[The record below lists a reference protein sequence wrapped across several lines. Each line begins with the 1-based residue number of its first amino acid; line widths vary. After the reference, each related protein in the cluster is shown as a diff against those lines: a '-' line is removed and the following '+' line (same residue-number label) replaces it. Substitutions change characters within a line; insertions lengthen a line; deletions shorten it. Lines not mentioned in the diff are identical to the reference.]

1 MVRLFGIVPCLVWD
15 GLDGLAH
22 HRSTLPTHQAHHRS
36 TLPTHQA
43 HHRSTLPTQG
53 HHRSTLPTQAHHRST
68 QSHTVSLSSRS
79 RQKWTVF
86 NQEQWQTEHWF
97 RMNRAGATSQSP
109 SGSEVSLH
117 SLKSSA
123 SSVSAKSNTSALSNA
138 SNGSGDSN
146 GSCKSGKSS
155 VSVEGKSGSGRKS
168 ASSVRSKESERSE
181 RSARSPGQRQAA
193 AVGGG
198 RRGARAASRGAS
210 SPASTSVSAKGSRVH
225 SPTTPPCQNDPCLL
239 SSLRLLR
246 HLAARHAQ
254 TPQSRRGGQ
263 WDGKWR
269 RWRQLLIL
277 LLSAHHP
284 TPPRSGPCYPSGTPT
299 RHPPTGHPSRKPLPV
314 FNSYMSLFQV
324 QEKLKKGEVIEGVLR
339 INPKNYEDAYI
350 SAPDGGMD
358 IYIGGV
364 LDRNAALHGDVVAVE
379 LCPSQQWKVLYDVLD
394 EGEDLLQGDSD
405 VLVEGEEEEE
415 EKSKANKRRKK
426 RGGRGKKKG
435 KKKDEVGGGTE
446 EEVEELS
453 TCLPSLSLA
462 SPQDHLLLLPGQDFS
477 LPSSSLPTERTG
489 EEEENE
495 EEAGESDSAGVGRA
509 VPPDQLSE
517 CESTDNESGTSEVL
531 DYEQCREDQAFFQAQ
546 WQAYYGSQGTETPSG
561 DGATAGG
568 AQDNSRATEKG
579 AGAMGS
585 EKTNSTDKCIVTASP
600 CIVSEVSATVPQA
613 KAAGTSVEAK
623 CGAETAKW
631 PARRKNKQGKKEGKD
646 KATAN
651 HVIPA
656 QHYSINMAATR
667 GRGGHSRQ
675 GSGTPQ
681 HRRGPQP
688 HSTPKK
694 QTQPRTEPTVAQVS
708 ILDNWE
714 KFVQRTGRVVY
725 IFDRKHP
732 RLAAGTLRPFP
743 DRNPMHAL
751 FAPTDHRVPR
761 MRIPYSQL
769 PADFLAR
776 HNDVYQHKIFLCR
789 IVLWAE
795 PKYAIGEVV
804 KEVGS
809 VGDIAAET
817 EVLLLEHGVETEEF
831 PQEAVKELPS
841 LPWAIPEEELA
852 VRTDL
857 RDQCIFTIDP
867 ETARDLD
874 DALSCTVLPCGDLR
888 VGVHIAD
895 VTFFVREGSTL
906 DQVAARR
913 ATSVYMPDRVVPMLP
928 RGLCEGLCSLLPG
941 TDRLAMSVV
950 WQLSPD
956 GRVSSEWFGRTVIR
970 SCAKLTYEQAQQV
983 IDSGG
988 GAEGLPAVE
997 APHSAAAVAAVVWQL
1012 HGLAQKLR
1020 RGRFEGGA
1028 LHLYQPKLCFTM
1040 DWSTGQPLSLAQ
1052 PQGPDHSHHLVE
1064 ELMLLANMAAAQR
1077 THEAFPSQCVLRR
1090 HPPPLAGPMEAVLR
1104 ALAAAGVVLDG
1115 SSAGALQAS
1124 LAGHRGATALAVAAL
1139 CSKPMQFARYFA
1151 PGAEDT
1157 TATPGL
1163 AHHYALNVALYTH
1176 FTSPIRRYADVLV
1189 HRLLAAT
1196 LQPPAAMP
1204 SLAAARLGRA
1214 CEHCNDRKRAAKSVQ
1229 EASGELHLG
1238 LLVRQVGELLQP
1250 AAVVQVLDR
1259 SFDAVLLHLG
1269 LVRRVYTDPL
1279 PLTSMAFTKQD
1290 GQAYLTL
1297 HWRPEAGRPACM
1309 QRVTL
1314 LSTVQVVLRPADNTT
1329 LKFQTVLLRPE
1340 SLPHH
1345 TTLLQPSTVSH
1356 HQHTTTTTPPA
1367 QTVTVL
1373 SGVTDEK
1380 IPSVICI
1387 DKECCLVVR
1396 LLVVCARLRLDLS
1409 GRV

>member
-1 MVRLFGIVPCLVWD
+1 MANGE
-15 GLDGLAH
+15 GGG
-22 HRSTLPTHQAHHRS
+22 SS
-36 TLPTHQA
+36 
-43 HHRSTLPTQG
+43 S
-53 HHRSTLPTQAHHRST
+53 SS
-68 QSHTVSLSSRS
+68 SSR
-79 RQKWTVF
+79 R
-86 NQEQWQTEHWF
+86 
-97 RMNRAGATSQSP
+97 
-109 SGSEVSLH
+109 
-117 SLKSSA
+117 
-123 SSVSAKSNTSALSNA
+123 
-138 SNGSGDSN
+138 
-146 GSCKSGKSS
+146 
-155 VSVEGKSGSGRKS
+155 
-168 ASSVRSKESERSE
+168 
-181 RSARSPGQRQAA
+181 
-193 AVGGG
+193 
-198 RRGARAASRGAS
+198 
-210 SPASTSVSAKGSRVH
+210 
-225 SPTTPPCQNDPCLL
+225 TTP
-239 SSLRLLR
+239 
-246 HLAARHAQ
+246 
-254 TPQSRRGGQ
+254 
-263 WDGKWR
+263 
-269 RWRQLLIL
+269 
-277 LLSAHHP
+277 
-284 TPPRSGPCYPSGTPT
+284 PPRSGPATPSGTPT

-394 EGEDLLQGDSD
+394 EYLDNNPSQQALLQQPQQQQQQQQQHNITLTNITTTTNNNNTHTSTASSATTTTTTTIIAATTTTTTTTTSATTTTTAAAAASYNRSMARSQKLTIAEKLSSSLTCKDSLSSSIVHKPVAARGEAVGRCRGEDLLQGDSD

-656 QHYSINMAATR
+656 QHYSINMAVTR

-988 GAEGLPAVE
+988 SAEGLPAVE
-997 APHSAAAVAAVVWQL
+997 VPHSAAAVAAVVWQL

-1204 SLAAARLGRA
+1204 TLAAARLGRA
-1214 CEHCNDRKRAAKSVQ
+1214 CDHCNDRKRAAKSVQ

-1297 HWRPEAGRPACM
+1297 HWRPEAGRPACT

-1340 SLPHH
+1340 
-1345 TTLLQPSTVSH
+1345 
-1356 HQHTTTTTPPA
+1356 
-1367 QTVTVL
+1367 
-1373 SGVTDEK
+1373 
-1380 IPSVICI
+1380 
-1387 DKECCLVVR
+1387 
-1396 LLVVCARLRLDLS
+1396 
-1409 GRV
+1409 